1 MVRRATIARMLEV
14 RWQGGCADSFFHYED
29 PVGGSG
35 SGHGSNHACGG
46 RKRFVTKL
54 MDLCM
59 ESLTCGP
66 RM

>member
-1 MVRRATIARMLEV
+1 ME
-14 RWQGGCADSFFHYED
+14 GGCADSFFHYED
-29 PVGGSG
+29 PAGGSG